1 MVCLDKG
8 RCGVCEG
15 DLRVMQTVVVKP
27 LHDSGS
33 VDTLQ
38 RVMVW
43 IGVAGA

>member
-1 MVCLDKG
+1 MVRLDKCS
-8 RCGVCEG
+8 RGVRERG
-15 DLRVMQTVVVKP
+15 LRVMQTVVVKP
-27 LHDSGS
+27 LHDCWN